1 MLQVEFFEHIFP
13 LCLMGV
19 KTKSETTSLTVQ
31 NLKGDNIL
39 FHESDSRIKK

>member
-1 MLQVEFFEHIFP
+1 MLQVECVEHIFP

-19 KTKSETTSLTVQ
+19 KTKLETTSVTVQ
-31 NLKGDNIL
+31 NLKGYNII